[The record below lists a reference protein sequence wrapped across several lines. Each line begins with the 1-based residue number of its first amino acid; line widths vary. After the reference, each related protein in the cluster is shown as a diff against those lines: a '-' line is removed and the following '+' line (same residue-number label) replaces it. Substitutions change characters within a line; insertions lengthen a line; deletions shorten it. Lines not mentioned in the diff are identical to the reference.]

1 MNIYIHI
8 GYPKTGSTFLQKVIF
23 PKISTMDILDKDNPE
38 LRRNIFKN
46 IITLDD
52 FEYNKKK
59 NYLLNIVE
67 NELKKINKT
76 NEIILSWEGF
86 LNPFNYHDKY
96 KIHGNNV
103 ERTILRLNDLFS
115 KFGNVNLILIIRKYD
130 DLIESFFNQVYHL
143 IEFDFDKYDLIDTLS
158 KKSEKFNFIFEAFL
172 YSKLINFLL
181 KNEINNSVLVYE
193 DLKYDKN
200 KFFQDLSLAL
210 NCSEINSY
218 IHLSDEFK
226 NSRKEKNSFKY
237 KLNYLIN
244 IFPSLKNLIKNI
256 FNRHRYEVKFK
267 KIYQTVIKRK
277 SNIQKSDYDYLI
289 SKFFYKDYESLPK
302 EIKLICKKYKY
313 LGTE

>member
-1 MNIYIHI
+1 M
-8 GYPKTGSTFLQKVIF
+8 
-23 PKISTMDILDKDNPE
+23 
-38 LRRNIFKN
+38 
-46 IITLDD
+46 
-52 FEYNKKK
+52 
-59 NYLLNIVE
+59 
-67 NELKKINKT
+67 
-76 NEIILSWEGF
+76 
-86 LNPFNYHDKY
+86 
-96 KIHGNNV
+96 
-103 ERTILRLNDLFS
+103 
-115 KFGNVNLILIIRKYD
+115 
-130 DLIESFFNQVYHL
+130 
-143 IEFDFDKYDLIDTLS
+143 
-158 KKSEKFNFIFEAFL
+158 
-172 YSKLINFLL
+172 
-181 KNEINNSVLVYE
+181 YE